1 MAATKFEPTTTY
13 FVKRTLNH
21 LAKLAYK
28 LFKWLNCVVSIYLYG
43 TYVIIISRKRLWVR
57 IPLLSL
63 YYFGS
68 LFWFIIFVIFI
79 IEMYSK
85 SNKTSNMYLF
95 LRKQLTAF
103 TYFTLYFK
111 LLILNKCLIVSL
123 SPQVKWSMIISNKL
137 VCTNCQTSYR
147 KTWVWVVGNYKYQ
160 KNLKTS

>member
-1 MAATKFEPTTTY
+1 M
-13 FVKRTLNH
+13 
-21 LAKLAYK
+21 
-28 LFKWLNCVVSIYLYG
+28 
-43 TYVIIISRKRLWVR
+43 LWVF
-57 IPLLSL
+57 ICTVHMLLSFHVSGCGFESRCCHFIIL
-63 YYFGS
+63 AHYFDS
-68 LFWFIIFVIFI
+68 LFLFVIFI

-137 VCTNCQTSYR
+137 VYTNCQTSYR

-160 KNLKTS
+160 ENLKTS